1 MGGDTVLDGDITIY
15 ADVLF
20 FINFF
25 LDFLCLYITGKLLCL
40 PMKTLRVTLAAALGG
55 GYACVSLFL
64 DGAPAYIC
72 IPSHAAAAF
81 LVCIAA
87 FGFRKAA
94 VNTGVFA
101 LSCGLSGGLMCG
113 AYALMGKS
121 FYAGGGFYVDADPL
135 FVLIFAAVASA
146 ASLLYLLLCRR
157 RRFSGTVS
165 LSFVFDGRSY
175 KAELLCDS
183 GCFLRD
189 GMSGDPVVIVA
200 KDVLHGQPSVSGAD
214 EKTLAALGKTA
225 RLVPVRTVS
234 GCNMLAAFRPDS
246 ITVMSG
252 GRRRRIPAVI
262 ALDCGGT
269 SYGGLDGIFPAE
281 LL

>member
-1 MGGDTVLDGDITIY
+1 MDGDITIY

-72 IPSHAAAAF
+72 IPSHAA
-81 LVCIAA
+81 

-135 FVLIFAAVASA
+135 FVLIFAAVASG

-157 RRFSGTVS
+157 
-165 LSFVFDGRSY
+165 
-175 KAELLCDS
+175 
-183 GCFLRD
+183 
-189 GMSGDPVVIVA
+189 
-200 KDVLHGQPSVSGAD
+200 
-214 EKTLAALGKTA
+214 
-225 RLVPVRTVS
+225 
-234 GCNMLAAFRPDS
+234 
-246 ITVMSG
+246 
-252 GRRRRIPAVI
+252 
-262 ALDCGGT
+262 
-269 SYGGLDGIFPAE
+269 
-281 LL
+281 

>member
-72 IPSHAAAAF
+72 IPSHVAAAF

-135 FVLIFAAVASA
+135 FVLIFAAVASG

-246 ITVMSG
+246 VTVMSG